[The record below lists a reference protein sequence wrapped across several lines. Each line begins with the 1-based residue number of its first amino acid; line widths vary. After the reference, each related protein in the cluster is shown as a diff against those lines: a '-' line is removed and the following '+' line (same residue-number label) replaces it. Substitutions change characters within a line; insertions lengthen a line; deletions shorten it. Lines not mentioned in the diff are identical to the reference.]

1 MIGMT
6 DQDFTHYLTKRVI
19 PDLQKAGFDS
29 TLKSDEEDDVT
40 LTIQRRKHYY

>member
-19 PDLQKAGFDS
+19 PDLQDAGFDS
-29 TLKSDEEDDVT
+29 SLKYDESDDVT
-40 LTIQRRKHYY
+40 LTIQRRKQYY